1 MLGTKIQ
8 NNIHDESQHEHN
20 TTCDEEMWKVA
31 SDEIDATYFNFDLIY
46 RLTFSFFTYN
56 IGENFLVFL
65 WKICPLRMFYC
76 FSIFIVGRAWS
87 CDFSAYSSQRRII
100 ILDFQYFL
108 WILLGFLNVYAIM
121 DPQGRKTRVFY
132 SLKPFKVDSSGNVV
146 SYTFAVANDY
156 LMQRKL
162 RNKPTKKEEEI
173 NAIDV
178 YWAYFS
184 LTLTAFVL

>member
-1 MLGTKIQ
+1 
-8 NNIHDESQHEHN
+8 
-20 TTCDEEMWKVA
+20 
-31 SDEIDATYFNFDLIY
+31 
-46 RLTFSFFTYN
+46 
-56 IGENFLVFL
+56 
-65 WKICPLRMFYC
+65 
-76 FSIFIVGRAWS
+76 
-87 CDFSAYSSQRRII
+87 
-100 ILDFQYFL
+100 
-108 WILLGFLNVYAIM
+108 M

-178 YWAYFS
+178 Y
-184 LTLTAFVL
+184 